1 MRPDRDDDA
10 REAGSRVRSRD
21 VLLAAAAFTLLTVAA
36 TWPQVRLLST
46 HAGTHYDA
54 LFSVWRMAWIAHQL
68 VTDPGHLFD
77 ANIFYPESNTLAYS
91 DAVLLPA
98 LLGAPFIWLGVPPL
112 VAYNLLILL
121 SFVATGLGMYVL
133 AGALTGSRSAAF
145 FAGVAFAFQPYR
157 FAHYPHLE
165 LLWTC
170 WIPLSLWAL
179 HRVLSS
185 PTWSSGFLLGLFASC
200 QVLTSIY
207 YGVFLAT
214 AAAIV
219 GAVLLVTERHRHRWR
234 FWMPLMG
241 MVLPLILLVVPYAMP
256 YRHSAAALGER
267 DAAAVARWS
276 PTLWNYLEPQDGH
289 WLYPR
294 LGDIDAFE
302 GVLFPGAVLVALA
315 VVGGWRGWRTRRPVV
330 AAYAVLLVVAFD
342 LSLGSNGLLFGAVRE
357 IAWPYRGLRV
367 PARMFV
373 IVSAALSVLAALA
386 VAPARGPRHGRRWAG
401 AAILLVIVE
410 AVSIPIPLLAVPIPP
425 DHTLQFLASRP
436 PGPIA
441 HWPLPAAASI
451 GITWDW
457 KYMYFSV
464 YHWHPLLNG
473 YSGYHPESYLQFLAR
488 TSRFPAPAAVAAM
501 QRAGVRYL
509 VLHSTPDRRAFTA
522 AIDTLRLN
530 DGLDYQFSERTPDE
544 EVALFLVKSEK

>member
-1 MRPDRDDDA
+1 VRQQLAGPEQAGGGEQGGQDVPIARAQQRNQRFGGGARAQLADRDILA
-10 REAGSRVRSRD
+10 A
-21 VLLAAAAFTLLTVAA
+21 LLA
-36 TWPQVRLLST
+36 
-46 HAGTHYDA
+46 G
-54 LFSVWRMAWIAHQL
+54 
-68 VTDPGHLFD
+68 
-77 ANIFYPESNTLAYS
+77 E
-91 DAVLLPA
+91 
-98 LLGAPFIWLGVPPL
+98 
-112 VAYNLLILL
+112 
-121 SFVATGLGMYVL
+121 
-133 AGALTGSRSAAF
+133 LTGSRIAAF
-145 FAGVAFAFQPYR
+145 LAGVAFAFQPYR
-157 FAHYPHLE
+157 FAHYSHLE

-185 PTWSSGFLLGLFASC
+185 PTWNSGFLLGLFASC

-241 MVLPLILLVVPYAMP
+241 MVLPVILLVVPYAMP

-294 LGDIDAFE
+294 LGDIDVFE

-342 LSLGSNGLLFGAVRE
+342 LSLGSNGLLFGAIRE

-425 DHTLQFLASRP
+425 AHTLQFLASRP

-441 HWPLPAAASI
+441 HWPLPAATSI

-473 YSGYHPESYLQFLAR
+473 YSGYHPESYLRFLAR

-530 DGLDYQFSERTPDE
+530 DGLEYQFSERTPDE

>member
-1 MRPDRDDDA
+1 MGPDRDGEA
-10 REAGSRVRSRD
+10 RAAGSRLRSRD
-21 VLLAAAAFTLLTVAA
+21 VLLAGAAFMLLTVAA
-36 TWPQVRLLST
+36 TWPQVRQLST

-91 DAVLLPA
+91 DAVLLPG
-98 LLGAPFIWLGVPPL
+98 LVGAPLIWLGLPPL
-112 VAYNLLILL
+112 VVHNLLILL
-121 SFVATGLGMYVL
+121 SFVAAGLGMYVL
-133 AGALTGSRSAAF
+133 AGELTGSRGAAF
-145 FAGVAFAFQPYR
+145 LAGVGFAFQPYR

-170 WIPLSLWAL
+170 WIPLSLWAC
-179 HRVLSS
+179 HRLLSA
-185 PTWSSGFLLGLFASC
+185 PTWTNGFRLGLFASC

-214 AAAIV
+214 ALIIV
-219 GAVLLVTERHRHRWR
+219 GAVLLVGERRRHRWR
-234 FWMPLMG
+234 FGMPLIG
-241 MVLPLILLVVPYAMP
+241 MAVPVILMVVPYAMP

-267 DAAAVARWS
+267 NTANVARWS
-276 PTLWNYLEPQDGH
+276 PTIWNYLEPQDGH

-294 LGDIDAFE
+294 LGDIDVFE
-302 GVLFPGAVLVALA
+302 GVLFPGAGLLALA
-315 VVGGWRGWRTRRPVV
+315 IMGGWREWRRRRWVV

-342 LSLGSNGLLFGAVRE
+342 LSLGSNGLLFGTVRE

-373 IVSAALSVLAALA
+373 IVSAALSVLAGLA
-386 VAPARGPRHGRRWAG
+386 VASARGTRHPRLWAG
-401 AAILLVIVE
+401 AAILLVFVE
-410 AVSIPIPLLAVPIPP
+410 GVSIPIPLLAAPIPP
-425 DHTLQFLASRP
+425 AHTLQFLASRP
-436 PGPIA
+436 PGPVA
-441 HWPLPAAASI
+441 HWPLPAATNV
-451 GITWDW
+451 GITWDP

-473 YSGYHPESYLQFLAR
+473 YSGYHPESYLQFLGR
-488 TSRFPAPAAVAAM
+488 TAGFPAPAAVAAM

-509 VLHSTPDRRAFTA
+509 LLHSTPDARAFTA

-530 DGLDYQFSERTPDE
+530 DALAYQFSERTPDE
-544 EVALFLVKSEK
+544 EVALFVVK